1 MNKMLFESIGC
12 TVSWLAGS
20 YSFTFKE
27 SDKFLTTKIVL
38 AQNIFT
44 FLLLNLIIYL
54 DFTPGTFS
62 FVAARS
68 ILFLILNFIILI
80 LFFENT
86 LFRNMIALLFLG
98 LTTTVFSFNILHDKV
113 AEKDER
119 LIAALAIFS

>member
-12 TVSWLAGS
+12 TISWLAGS

-44 FLLLNLIIYL
+44 FLLINHIMYLNPN
-54 DFTPGTFS
+54 FGTIGFL
-62 FVAARS
+62 AARNA
-68 ILFLILNFIILI
+68 LFLTINFMILI
-80 LFFENT
+80 VFVENT
-86 LFRNMIALLFLG
+86 LFRNIIALLMLI
-98 LTTTVFSFNILHDKV
+98 LTTAVLSFNILHDKV